1 MITGHQITA
10 ARGLLGWLQ
19 GDLGVRIGV
28 SRPSVSTWEA
38 GMRIPKDRVPDL
50 LKIFEKE
57 NIEFINSAGEVGVI
71 LRRIGHNNKA

>member
-19 GDLGVRIGV
+19 GDLGARIGV

-38 GMRIPKDRVPDL
+38 GMRIPKDRVPTIRQ
-50 LKIFEKE
+50 IFEAE
-57 NIEFINSAGEVGVI
+57 GIEFINSRDSVGVS
-71 LRRIGHNNKA
+71 LRRNGHDTR